1 MQSLKRKYDNYLDEY
16 QKRKR
21 MCTRVIDIIAD
32 RYSKPMKTLMNDMEI
47 ESDEQANFNINNFK
61 L

>member
-21 MCTRVIDIIAD
+21 MCLRVVENASDENP
-32 RYSKPMKTLMNDMEI
+32 KPRKTLLNDMNI
-47 ESDEQANFNINNFK
+47 ESDEQAGFNINEYK